1 MSSLYKMVTLCA
13 NVKIAEREDEV
24 AMVKNAMLEIAVVSV
39 AIKVAYVEAVA
50 HEATGAK
57 EALW

>member
-24 AMVKNAMLEIAVVSV
+24 AMVKNAMLEIAVVDIV
-39 AIKVAYVEAVA
+39 VVV
-50 HEATGAK
+50 
-57 EALW
+57 LPR

>member
-1 MSSLYKMVTLCA
+1 
-13 NVKIAEREDEV
+13 
-24 AMVKNAMLEIAVVSV
+24 MLEIAVVSV
-39 AIKVAYVEAVA
+39 AIKVAYVETVA